1 MVIQWGKT
9 EKGGPNS
16 EIRQIFGNFSGKLH
30 IWKHFWQKL
39 NKDKKKK
46 KKPIENFDEMSK
58 EGIIRWEIVKN
69 WLWIIQKKGSL
80 GTCESESKKGVSVAT
95 HSCHQFLA
103 SVPLPPGPVACA
115 FALLILPRT
124 FIWKHTD
131 TPRTLH
137 LPRTQKR
144 VLGKRWLKTP
154 KTSCFTILGGS
165 ALRGP
170 QRTSNLTLYMRTYES
185 SEV

>member
-1 MVIQWGKT
+1 MAVK
-9 EKGGPNS
+9 
-16 EIRQIFGNFSGKLH
+16 FSL
-30 IWKHFWQKL
+30 INLRDLTYLNKL
-39 NKDKKKK
+39 NAPDCV
-46 KKPIENFDEMSK
+46 IFN
-58 EGIIRWEIVKN
+58 VKVRFMFMFVCGGRVCN
-69 WLWIIQKKGSL
+69 G
-80 GTCESESKKGVSVAT
+80 GMGGGGV
-95 HSCHQFLA
+95 
-103 SVPLPPGPVACA
+103 CA

-170 QRTSNLTLYMRTYES
+170 LRISTLPYIWGHTSPRKYKQGKWVCVCVCSARHSKRGPESIFYIQSEDILTKRGQNFSPRFVTMCTVLPLP
-185 SEV
+185 